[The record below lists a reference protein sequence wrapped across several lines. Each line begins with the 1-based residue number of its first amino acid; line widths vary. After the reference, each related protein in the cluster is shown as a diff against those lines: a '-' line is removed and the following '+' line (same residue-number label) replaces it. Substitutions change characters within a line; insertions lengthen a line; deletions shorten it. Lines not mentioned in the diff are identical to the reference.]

1 MGRGGCQVGRAG
13 RGADLSVRGRVR
25 GLSAWCV
32 GGRLP
37 RGACLSAR
45 GDAGGSCPGGV
56 TLSVGGGSDTQ
67 LLALRYCGFCW
78 AGLSARAG
86 WELGRGAGFAGRDGK
101 RSWAGLVSDFLSS
114 FPILFQFQ
122 IKFKPFEFK
131 FELEFK
137 PHPINKNYAPA

>member
-1 MGRGGCQVGRAG
+1 MGRAG
-13 RGADLSVRGRVR
+13 RGADLSVRGRVC
-25 GLSAWCV
+25 GLSVWCV

-56 TLSVGGGSDTQ
+56 TLSVEGGSDAQ

-86 WELGRGAGFAGRDGK
+86 WELGRGAGLRRERWKEELGWFVVGL
-101 RSWAGLVSDFLSS
+101 GLVLVFFLFLFLFFS
-114 FPILFQFQ
+114 FLNLIQTNSNQMNSNLNLNS
-122 IKFKPFEFK
+122 
-131 FELEFK
+131 LE
-137 PHPINKNYAPA
+137 HSNN